1 MSPQRDPRILAAR
14 LRPVYRGIGRLNT
27 AIGTA
32 VSWLTLAMV
41 LVTALVVTLRYGFG
55 IGSVALQESVTY
67 LHCAV
72 FMLGAAMTLERGG
85 HVRVDILYRR
95 WPLRRRALVD
105 AAGSLLLLI
114 PFALF
119 TLVVSWDYVLQSWHM
134 HEGSAE
140 ASGLPGIFLLKTLIP
155 VMSVLLLL
163 QGIADALRNMMIL
176 AGAETDGDAAAMSPE
191 ELI

>member
-1 MSPQRDPRILAAR
+1 MSPLRDPRALSAR
-14 LRPVYRGIGRLNT
+14 LRPLHRGIGRLNT

-32 VSWLTLAMV
+32 VAWLTLVMV
-41 LVTALVVTLRYGFG
+41 LVTALVVALRYGFG

-85 HVRVDILYRR
+85 HVRVDILYRG

-114 PFALF
+114 PFAVF
-119 TLVVSWDYVLQSWHM
+119 TLVVSWDYVLQSWLIR
-134 HEGSAE
+134 EGSPE
-140 ASGLPGIFLLKTLIP
+140 ASGLPGVFLLKTLIP
-155 VMSVLLLL
+155 LMALLLLL
-163 QGIADALRNMMIL
+163 QGIADAVRNVLIL
-176 AGAETDGDAAAMSPE
+176 AGAETDGKAAAMSPE
-191 ELI
+191 ERV